1 MAIPNINLPAIK
13 QELVTRMVD
22 AQMAN
27 RAIIAVLAARRT
39 GLRYKLYHS
48 FAEWCPCGK
57 SSHGHE
63 LASLGEQVRRQIKD
77 FSRI

>member
-13 QELVTRMVD
+13 EELVTRMVD
-22 AQMAN
+22 AQLAN
-27 RAIIAVLAARRT
+27 RAIIAVLAARRR

-57 SSHGHE
+57 SSHGH
-63 LASLGEQVRRQIKD
+63 
-77 FSRI
+77 